1 MKNAKLK
8 VAVPVLLLG
17 LVLSI
22 AGILIFLAGPVGN
35 PRQVNINGRLVPLYD
50 FTQPFLGISIALIGL
65 GLFVMTIPLGNPLLR
80 FYNKFEYAIRTR
92 VAGMYLTKTEYPG
105 RLFFGG
111 FAFLVGGTI
120 LAVLVLWQGLQ
131 ARSPSILQPLVVDSS
146 IRFGLYSLW
155 LCLMFLLSYFL
166 ASTCLGAIISG
177 LVSRLTQKFSTR
189 DTREVDELMEHLM
202 NRELVSKSAFVGYA
216 FVLLLAWLA
225 FVVDYLRLPFLI
237 SALLLWA
244 FVLGKSCF
252 VAFTRTCRMLGFRP
266 EHTFKPFR
274 IQTLFGFGI
283 QIWKAIV
290 VFVTFRMLLQ
300 LTLNPVS
307 QVLGSDIAY
316 DTLSPSPLRNL
327 FYGLTDVISNAITQ
341 VVFTYLVLIMF
352 LIAATNLLFAFVFP
366 EYFFRKS
373 NRTFIK
379 KVLLA
384 IIIFCASA
392 ASQVVMSYLTPSSPN
407 ILVGMLLFVVLL
419 VIAESLQK
427 SYEQTMK
434 L

>member
-8 VAVPVLLLG
+8 VAVPVLSTA

-22 AGILIFLAGPVGN
+22 VGVLIFLAGPVGN
-35 PRQVNINGRLVPLYD
+35 PRQVNINGRLVLLYN
-50 FTQPFLGISIALIGL
+50 FTQPFSGISIALIGL
-65 GLFVMTIPLGNPLLR
+65 GLFVMTILLGNPLLR
-80 FYNKFEYAIRTR
+80 VYNKLEYAIRTR
-92 VAGMYLTKTEYPG
+92 VAGMDLPKTEYPG

-111 FAFLVGGTI
+111 FAILVGATI

-131 ARSPSILQPLVVDSS
+131 ARSPSVLQPLVVDSS

-155 LCLMFLLSYFL
+155 LSLMILLSYFL
-166 ASTCLGAIISG
+166 ASTCLGALISG
-177 LVSRLTQKFSTR
+177 LVNRATQKFSTR

-202 NRELVSKSAFVGYA
+202 SREMVSKSAIVGYA

-244 FVLGKSCF
+244 FVLSKSFF
-252 VAFTRTCRMLGFRP
+252 VAFTRACRMLGFRP

-290 VFVTFRMLLQ
+290 VFVAFRLFLQ

-307 QVLGSDIAY
+307 QVLGNDIAY
-316 DTLSPSPLRNL
+316 NTLSPSPLRNL
-327 FYGLTDVISNAITQ
+327 FYGLTDVILNAMTQ

-373 NRTFIK
+373 NRAFIK
-379 KVLLA
+379 KVMLA

-407 ILVGMLLFVVLL
+407 ILLSMLLFVVLL